1 MTHPRRHESGRT
13 SAERR
18 TDILTADIVQIGI
31 YFLEVYGKCNA
42 EAFFMGTDVPPTVYR
57 RVIGGQFRTRKAGGD
72 AEHEHVLA

>member
-1 MTHPRRHESGRT
+1 MTHLCNPESGRT
-13 SAERR
+13 PAERR

-57 RVIGGQFRTRKAGGD
+57 RVIGGKFRSRKAGGD
-72 AEHEHVLA
+72 VECEHVLA